1 MRTIILVSIS
11 LFLLNACSDYNG
23 SNNHEAVAQSGS
35 KLLYANEL
43 TLNLNNDI
51 SVEDSISIV
60 RNYIDR
66 WIKKELL
73 LSKAEE
79 NLTEEFKTEIDKKLE
94 ETRANLMIFE
104 YEQQMMFQRM
114 DTIVS
119 SEEINS
125 YYDSNLNNFLLSND
139 LLKTLFLK
147 VPIEAPNINRVRN
160 WYKSDNQQDMND
172 LESYAYQ
179 FAEKFDDF
187 SEAWINISILSREL
201 PEVIENTNRFLRDSK
216 YYEFS
221 DPEFFYFIEIRDF
234 RLKGA
239 IAPLDYV
246 KNDIR
251 TIILNNRKI
260 EFLQELENGIYNEGL
275 RDNSFKIFN

>member
-11 LFLLNACSDYNG
+11 LFLLNACSDYNS
-23 SNNHEAVAQSGS
+23 SNNQEAVAQSGS

-119 SEEINS
+119 IEEINS

-201 PEVIENTNRFLRDSK
+201 PEVIENTNRFLRDRK

-221 DPEFFYFIEIRDF
+221 DLEFFYFIEIRDF